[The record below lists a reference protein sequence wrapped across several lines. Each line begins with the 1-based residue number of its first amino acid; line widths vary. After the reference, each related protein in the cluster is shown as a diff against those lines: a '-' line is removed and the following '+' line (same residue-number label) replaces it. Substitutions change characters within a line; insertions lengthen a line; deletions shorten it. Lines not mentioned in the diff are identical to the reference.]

1 MGQVW
6 KARDTRLDRVVAIK
20 VSDAKFSERFAR
32 EARAI
37 AALNHPHVCTLHDV
51 GSDYL
56 VLEYVEGTEIRG
68 PLPLAQV
75 LTLAIQL
82 ASALEVAHRKGITHR
97 DLKPANILMT
107 KSGIKVL
114 DFGLAKIEPTNEAV
128 ANTETAAPLTQ
139 QGAILG
145 TLSYM
150 APEQV
155 QGKMTDA
162 RADIF
167 SFGCVLYE
175 VLTGKRAFDGANP
188 AIVMA
193 AIIDREPPPAAE
205 VTPPA
210 LAWVLRRCLEK
221 DPDER
226 WQTARDLRAA
236 LEQVSRGWTEVT
248 TRRTAGYSNRMWIA
262 ATAVAALAAVTASSM
277 LLREK
282 APEMPVTRLS
292 IAPPERNRIDRASP
306 PAVSPDGRRVVFAAT
321 SDEGKSQLWLRPLD
335 SLTAQPLAGT
345 DDATYPFWSPDNE
358 SIGFFA
364 AGKLKRMSVSGGP
377 ATALADASQGRGGT
391 WSPDGVIV
399 FAPTIY
405 SGLHQVAASG
415 GVVRPATRFDPGTPP
430 QKFPSFL
437 PDGRHFLY
445 LFGAGGPDQRTI
457 RVGSLDTPEEERIL
471 LDGADSSAMYAQ
483 GHLLF
488 VRGTTLVARPFDA
501 TRLALTGEEV
511 PVAEHLLASGIPL
524 QSWVFSVSA
533 NGVLAYESAG
543 VVARQLTWLD
553 RAGKRLGTLGNPG
566 DFGGVQLSPD
576 RGTAALSTGD
586 SRGNEDIWLY
596 DVLRGLR
603 TRFTFDPAPEGSPVW
618 SPDGSVIVFN
628 SNRTGRFDLYRKPAD
643 GSRNEELLYADD
655 LLKAP
660 MSFAPDGASLAYRV
674 FGDPTTG
681 ADIWILPDPLGK
693 PGASKPSPFMRTGFD
708 EDYPQFSPDGLWIA
722 YESNESGRFEVY
734 VAPFPGPG
742 AKRQVSISGGTR
754 SRWRMDGKELF
765 YRGADKR
772 QMAAA
777 VDAKGGVF
785 EVKTVEPLFGP
796 SGNAGFADSY
806 AVSAD
811 GQRFLM
817 LVQVGGDTDRP
828 LTVVQNWIAGITR
841 GK

>member
-6 KARDTRLDRVVAIK
+6 KARDTRLDRIVAIK
-20 VSDAKFSERFAR
+20 VSTAEFSERFGR

-37 AALNHPHVCTLHDV
+37 AALNHPHICTLHDV
-51 GSDYL
+51 GPDYL
-56 VLEYVEGTEIRG
+56 VMEYLEGSEVRG
-68 PLPLAQV
+68 PLPLDRA

-82 ASALEVAHRKGITHR
+82 ASALEVAHRMGITHR

-114 DFGLAKIEPTNEAV
+114 DFGLAKIEATPEAV
-128 ANTETAAPLTQ
+128 ANDDTAAPLTQ
-139 QGAILG
+139 AGAILG
-145 TLSYM
+145 TLPYM

-155 QGKMTDA
+155 QGKVTDA

-175 VLTGKRAFDGANP
+175 MLTGRRAFDGENP

-193 AIIDREPPPAAE
+193 AILDREPPPAAE
-205 VTPPA
+205 ITPPA
-210 LAWVLRRCLEK
+210 LDWVLRRCLEK

-236 LEQVSRGWTEVT
+236 LEQVSHAGTEVT
-248 TRRTAGYSNRMWIA
+248 TKRKAGHANRMWMA
-262 ATAVAALAAVTASSM
+262 AAAVATLVAVTASSI

-282 APEMPVTRLS
+282 APELPETRLS
-292 IAPPERNRIDRASP
+292 IGPPERNRFGHRSP
-306 PAVSPDGRRVVFAAT
+306 PAVSPDGRQVVFAAT
-321 SDEGKSQLWLRPLD
+321 SDDGKSRLWLRPLD
-335 SLTAQPLAGT
+335 SLAAQPLAGT
-345 DDATYPFWSPDNE
+345 DDAIYPFWSPDST

-364 AGKLKRMSVSGGP
+364 AGKLQRMSVSGGP
-377 ATALADASQGRGGT
+377 AAALADASHGRAGT
-391 WSPDGVIV
+391 WTPDGVIV

-415 GVVRPATRFDPGTPP
+415 GVVRPATRFAPGTPP
-430 QKFPSFL
+430 QKFPFFL

-457 RVGSLDTPEEERIL
+457 QIGSLDSPGEDRTL
-471 LDGADSSAMYAQ
+471 VASADSSATYAQ

-488 VRGTTLVARPFDA
+488 LRGTTLVARPFDA
-501 TRLALTGEEV
+501 RRLAFTGEEV
-511 PVAEHLLASGIPL
+511 PVAEHLLNSNAV
-524 QSWVFSVSA
+524 QSWIFSVSA
-533 NGVLAYESAG
+533 NGVLAYASAG
-543 VVARQLTWLD
+543 VTARQLTWLD
-553 RAGKRLGTLGNPG
+553 RAGKRLGILGDPG
-566 DFGGVQLSPD
+566 ALGAVQLSPD
-576 RGTAALSTGD
+576 RTVVALAAGS
-586 SRGNEDIWLY
+586 SSGNDDIWVY

-603 TRFTFDPAPEGSPVW
+603 TRFTFDPASEGSPVW
-618 SPDGSVIVFN
+618 SPDGRVIVFQ
-628 SNRTGRFDLYRKPAD
+628 SNRSGRYDLYRKPAD

-660 MSFAPDGASLAYRV
+660 LSFSPDGASLAYTV

-693 PGASKPSPFMRTGFD
+693 PGATKPSPFMRTAFE
-708 EDYPQFSPDGLWIA
+708 EDYPQFSPDGRWIA

-742 AKRQVSISGGTR
+742 AKRQLSTSGGRR

-765 YRGADKR
+765 YRGADNR
-772 QMAAA
+772 LMAAA

-785 EVKTVEPLFGP
+785 EVKTVEPLFGAG
-796 SGNAGFADSY
+796 GNAGVADRY
-806 AVSAD
+806 DVSAD
-811 GQRFLM
+811 GQKFLM